1 MAEINGGVAAYNLW
15 QAQLLNVFVKICTLG
30 ACMQMRGVVDT
41 VTLLMLMRRVGE
53 LDEQTL
59 RSLRY
64 TNQCKNRMFSAQKL
78 IEFENLAQEIEDES
92 V

>member
-1 MAEINGGVAAYNLW
+1 M
-15 QAQLLNVFVKICTLG
+15 
-30 ACMQMRGVVDT
+30 DT

-78 IEFENLAQEIEDES
+78 IEFENLVQEIEDES